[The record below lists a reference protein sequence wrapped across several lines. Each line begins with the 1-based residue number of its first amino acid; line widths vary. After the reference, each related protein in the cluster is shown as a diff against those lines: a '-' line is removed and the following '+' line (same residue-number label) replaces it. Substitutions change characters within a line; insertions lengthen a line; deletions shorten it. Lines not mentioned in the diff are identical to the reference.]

1 MANYMDM
8 EDLQQRTRAL
18 GFDFDRV
25 AAAMST
31 PQRTFTAAECRLA
44 YASSFLP
51 VTAVA
56 TTAAATTTST
66 SAATPAN
73 TVPSDVTDGMSFR
86 EMMDVI
92 AARQERNDR
101 RKEKIFSRVLAAL
114 GPGAGVPSVEGAEDS
129 SELQLIKAQMAE
141 RKQRRELEAAR
152 RDKENKDLEEA
163 RWLQVR
169 PPPPSSLLVAHRRPI
184 YSSYPLQLSSS
195 VGRVSGNGCGNA
207 TCPAASTPRGTT
219 RSPTAPNG
227 NVPRAPATTATARA
241 TWTARVC
248 RWGMTSTRTR

>member
-1 MANYMDM
+1 MDM

-169 PPPPSSLLVAHRRPI
+169 PPPPSSR
-184 YSSYPLQLSSS
+184 
-195 VGRVSGNGCGNA
+195 C
-207 TCPAASTPRGTT
+207 CPAPGGAKAIAAVSNPTPACAAAG
-219 RSPTAPNG
+219 
-227 NVPRAPATTATARA
+227 RA
-241 TWTARVC
+241 C
-248 RWGMTSTRTR
+248 